1 MSWLELKNIDVSY
14 GDVQVLWKIS
24 LRIEESEIVSVVGAN
39 GAGKSTLLN
48 TISGVKSHQNGEI
61 LFLGEP
67 IHSLPPHER
76 VARGLIQ
83 IPEGR
88 RIFPYM
94 TALANLEMG
103 SFNLAARE
111 RKPENLEKV
120 FALFPLLKERKD
132 QVARTLSGGEQQM
145 LAIGR
150 ALMSQPKLLM
160 MDEPSLGLAPIMVKM
175 VFETVKSINAEG
187 RTILLV
193 EQNVKKSLELSRRG
207 YTIENGRIVLEGSG
221 EELVKNEHLRKAYLG
236 I

>member
-94 TALANLEMG
+94 TALGNLEMG
-103 SFNLAARE
+103 SFNHSARE

-120 FALFPLLKERKD
+120 FALFPLLRERKD

>member
-61 LFLGEP
+61 LFLGQP

-76 VARGLIQ
+76 VALGLIQ

-103 SFNLAARE
+103 SFNHAARK

-120 FALFPLLKERKD
+120 FALFPLLRERKE

-175 VFETVKSINAEG
+175 AYETVKSINAEG

-193 EQNVKKSLELSRRG
+193 EQNVKQSLELSRRG